1 MDQPAQQIVRDRYP
15 APGPLRV
22 KPHLTLGEDN
32 RAKLGRKPT
41 RYPLGDFN
49 IRADLKLAMIGPQ
62 QQCEPAEAQCQIVV
76 DDVIVG
82 IDMTDRHRRHCRIG
96 PTTETA

>member
-49 IRADLKLAMIGPQ
+49 IRADLLPKPTLTIFLSHKTIN
-62 QQCEPAEAQCQIVV
+62 CYFS
-76 DDVIVG
+76 G
-82 IDMTDRHRRHCRIG
+82 I
-96 PTTETA
+96 P